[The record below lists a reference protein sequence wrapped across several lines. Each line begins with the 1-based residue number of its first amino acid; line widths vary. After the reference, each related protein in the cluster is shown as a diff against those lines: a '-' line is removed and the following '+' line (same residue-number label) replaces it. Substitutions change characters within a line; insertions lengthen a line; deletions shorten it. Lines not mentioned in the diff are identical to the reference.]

1 MWSSMSIVYLS
12 CFFSIPL
19 PVPTIIEHPQSISR
33 VFGDSGS
40 LTCVAN
46 LSDLLLFKWYKNGN
60 LVDMDV
66 NITETEFLGE
76 DRVKSELIIT
86 SLVLSDAGNYT
97 CNVSNKYGFVIS
109 AEAMLTVLCKL
120 SL

>member
-1 MWSSMSIVYLS
+1 MLVNEYCVSTLF
-12 CFFSIPL
+12 FFSI

-33 VFGDSGS
+33 VFGDTGS

-66 NITETEFLGE
+66 NITEIEFLGE